1 MGALTTASPWL
12 LLAVAGLLEVVWA
25 VAMKASAGFSRPSYT
40 VLTFVAA
47 WASFWLLGL
56 AMKHLPAGTAYA
68 AWTGIGAVGTAVM
81 GIVLLGEPLT
91 LLRLGCIGLI
101 VGGVLGLKFL
111 G

>member
-1 MGALTTASPWL
+1 MGSLTLSPWL
-12 LLAVAGLLEVVWA
+12 LLGVAGLLEVVWA
-25 VAMKASAGFSRPSYT
+25 VAMKASAGFTRLPYT
-40 VLTFVAA
+40 ALTFVTARL
-47 WASFWLLGL
+47 SFWLLGL

-91 LLRLGCIGLI
+91 LLRLGCIALI